1 MRLFVEQMVLKS
13 PRVWLTSVTT
23 KTTAWASWCSFNER
37 CLSEDHICKLLYK
50 ITVFHEFINQALF
63 WNGWGVVPISA
74 AHNRH
79 LFELKLAVVGKNSKH
94 MTGSVSPPFFFF
106 FFWVVFLLYDRQVY
120 VCTQQAQYIQKER
133 CWIMSFKMNFS
144 LGLCEL
150 MQMRQVTYLANWVAS
165 KMWQDIPKKSVSR
178 LRFFKAIREEAPR

>member
-79 LFELKLAVVGKNSKH
+79 LFELKLGKTQSIWQ
-94 MTGSVSPPFFFF
+94 GVFPPIFI
-106 FFWVVFLLYDRQVY
+106 FFWVVFLLYDRQVC

-150 MQMRQVTYLANWVAS
+150 MQTRQVTYLENWVAS

-178 LRFFKAIREEAPR
+178 LRFFKAIQEEAPR